1 MGNKSSAPAY
11 PKAEIN
17 RLADQYVRDQQADVG
32 PYLKAISNFGDRL
45 TKKVDDLVEKGAT
58 KLDAEETALLGR
70 LDDFNQ
76 RLVEFQATEN
86 TELLKDL
93 GDITGDFRSAMSL
106 LDETDRKEFSTALK
120 NFEERGAELVKT
132 YDARATAESE
142 RGFTDS
148 QSVLDKY
155 EEERK
160 ADIAKTKGEELSTIT
175 KYGTDSKS
183 LADEF
188 QRSADGFLK
197 SSLDEA
203 DQRAKDSK
211 DITGRFDSETK
222 ALTDELRKD
231 SLSNIERN
239 TTERKSL
246 ADTFLSMSGTSTS
259 DYNRRLEEA
268 LSLSPERLAEFTQ
281 AADFISKAALQTR
294 MDMLATADP
303 RALEL
308 SAIADENA
316 AALMSGRIS
325 ADVQANLARSSAMRA
340 LQGGFGAGS
349 EMGRG
354 LSARDLGLTSLDLM
368 KQGSE
373 LNDAQRRLNYA
384 TRVEGVARDAGANAG
399 QFLANDQTLR
409 RNQAAD
415 LLSAETDRNRTF
427 FDVSERGLA
436 NELAERNRAA
446 LNYADQSRMSLTDR
460 QRAELDQLNKVGDTR
475 QAAFLQGRQ
484 DARGVFDYLG
494 RSQDLML
501 GSNLAAIRY
510 GAERTDNTLNTAL
523 AGNLANIN
531 TRTTQNLGIAR
542 DVFAGESDI
551 NRLGF
556 AAGQDNLAQRTRRQA
571 DNLTNIWDRDFQA
584 RLGVYNTNVGTGR
597 SLYGTNVQAA
607 GNIYNTSAG
616 FIQNMTGNQINTA
629 GNVYQGDTR
638 ARENAFNTMAQVRG
652 SAMGT
657 KINAAQKGWEVDQAN
672 WASGKNSDNAMWGS
686 LVNMGATIAGGVIGT
701 AAGGNTMAG
710 LQIGSTLGGIASS
723 GISGGSGS
731 GGGSGSSGGGNP
743 FSTMGMF
750 TSALGGMGKT
760 TGFDNQWGMYG
771 RNTKGFGNFDYGSG
785 TGA

>member
-11 PKAEIN
+11 PKNEIN
-17 RLADQYVRDQQADVG
+17 RLADQYVKDTQADIG
-32 PYLKAISNFGDRL
+32 PYLKAISDFGDRL
-45 TKKVDDLVEKGAT
+45 TKKVDDLVEKGAV
-58 KLDAEETALLGR
+58 KIDAEETALLGR
-70 LDDFNQ
+70 LDDFNR

-86 TELLKDL
+86 TALLQDL
-93 GDITGDFRSAMSL
+93 GGITDDFRAAMSL
-106 LDETDRKEFSTALK
+106 LDETDRKEFSSALQK
-120 NFEERGAELVKT
+120 FEDRGAELVKT

-148 QSVLDKY
+148 RGVLDKY
-155 EEERK
+155 EAERK
-160 ADIAKTKGEELSTIT
+160 ANIAETERREFAETGRYDAE
-175 KYGTDSKS
+175 SKS

-188 QRSADGFLK
+188 RRASEGFQAD
-197 SSLDEA
+197 SLAEA
-203 DQRAKDSK
+203 DQRARDSR
-211 DITGRFDSETK
+211 DVSGRFDTESK
-222 ALTDELRKD
+222 ALADEFRRD
-231 SLSNIERN
+231 STRFSDQYASDSRTLG
-239 TTERKSL
+239 
-246 ADTFLSMSGTSTS
+246 DTFLSMVGTSTG
-259 DYNRRLEEA
+259 DYNKRLEEA
-268 LSLSPERLAEFTQ
+268 LDLSPERLAQFTQ
-281 AADFISKAALQTR
+281 AADFISNAALQTR
-294 MDMLATADP
+294 MDMLAKADP

-373 LNDAQRRLNYA
+373 LNDAQRRLNFA
-384 TRVEGVARDAGANAG
+384 TRVQGVAEGAGANAG
-399 QFLANDQTLR
+399 QMLANDQTLR

-415 LLSAETDRNRTF
+415 LLQAETDRNRAF
-427 FDVSERGLA
+427 FDVGQRSLATELEARG
-436 NELAERNRAA
+436 RTA
-446 LNYADQSRMSLTDR
+446 LNYLDQSRTALTER

-484 DARGVFDYLG
+484 DARGIFDRLG
-494 RSQDLML
+494 RSQDLVL
-501 GSNLAAIRY
+501 GSNLATIRY
-510 GAERTDNTLNTAL
+510 GAERTDNTFNTAL

-542 DVFAGESDI
+542 EVFAGESDI

-584 RLGVYNTNVGTGR
+584 RLGIYNTNVGTGR

-607 GNIYNTSAG
+607 GNIYNTNTG
-616 FIQNMTGNQINTA
+616 YIQSMTGNQMNTA
-629 GNVYQGDTR
+629 GTVYQGDTA
-638 ARENAFNTMAQVRG
+638 ARTNAFNTMARVRG
-652 SAMGT
+652 AAMGT
-657 KINAAQKGWEVDQAN
+657 KIDAAQKAWEVDQAN
-672 WASGKNSDNAMWGS
+672 WASGKDSSNAMWGS

-701 AAGGNTMAG
+701 AMGGNTMAG

-723 GISGGSGS
+723 GISGGSG
-731 GGGSGSSGGGNP
+731 GGSGGSGGGNP
-743 FSTMGMF
+743 FNTMGLF
-750 TSALGGMGKT
+750 TSALAGMGKT

-771 RNTKGFGNFDYGSG
+771 RNPAGWTNFSEGSG
-785 TGA
+785 PGGS